1 MATATHIDTHLEE
14 TLLDWLRDAH
24 AMENQAEQVLS
35 LTTSRIEHYPELRT
49 QLERHLKETRRHVDL
64 LRGCIERRGGSTSII
79 KDTAAR
85 LTGFA
90 QAMSGAFVGD
100 EIVKASLGSYVF
112 EQMEIGSYK
121 ILIAAADACGNAETK
136 QVCKAI
142 LREEEAMAQWLDEH
156 LPAIT
161 KTYLLRER
169 RGAPA
174 KN

>member
-1 MATATHIDTHLEE
+1 MATTTAAIDTEE

-24 AMENQAEQVLS
+24 AMEIQAEQVLS
-35 LTTSRIEHYPELRT
+35 TTAGRIEHYPELRA

-64 LRGCIERRGGSTSII
+64 LRGCIERLGGSTSII

-90 QAMSGAFVGD
+90 QAMSGVFVGD

-112 EQMEIGSYK
+112 EQMEIASYK
-121 ILIAAADACGNAETK
+121 IVIAAADVCGDSETK
-136 QVCKAI
+136 RVCRAI

-156 LPAIT
+156 LPAISR
-161 KTYLLRER
+161 KYLSRER

-174 KN
+174 KH